1 MAKKSDQ
8 MTYGAAIGELE
19 KIVAEI
25 EGESVDVDALA
36 EKVKRASVLIAFC
49 RGRLRETEV
58 EVKNVLADIEDKAA
72 SLAKDVAADLDEE
85 EEHEADEP
93 EEEASGKGGGLF

>member
-1 MAKKSDQ
+1 MAKKSEQ

-19 KIVAEI
+19 RIVAEI
-25 EGESVDVDALA
+25 EGENVDVDALA

-72 SLAKDVAADLDEE
+72 SLAKDVAADDDEE
-85 EEHEADEP
+85 EYEEDEP
-93 EEEASGKGGGLF
+93 EEEVSGKGGGLF

>member
-1 MAKKSDQ
+1 MAKKSEQ

-19 KIVAEI
+19 RIVAEI
-25 EGESVDVDALA
+25 EGENVDVDALA

-72 SLAKDVAADLDEE
+72 SLAKDVAADEE
-85 EEHEADEP
+85 EEDEGDEP
-93 EEEASGKGGGLF
+93 EEEVSGKGGGLF